1 MQSQLKNSSELC
13 DEIPHFSRN
22 ISVSEG
28 WDRFCRRRSGLGTN
42 RYGGGMGYGGMG
54 GLGGMG
60 MGMGTRLACSAEP
73 SEGRASLL
81 QREGEKHLAL
91 SLSS

>member
-1 MQSQLKNSSELC
+1 MAETFLDPET
-13 DEIPHFSRN
+13 
-22 ISVSEG
+22 
-28 WDRFCRRRSGLGTN
+28 WDRFFRRRSGLGTN

-60 MGMGTRLACSAEP
+60 VGMGTRLACSAEP
-73 SEGRASLL
+73 SGGRASLL
-81 QREGEKHLAL
+81 QREGETPLSL